1 MSENGDLP
9 ARSLDAVLRGEPTEE
24 TAALAHAVDQ
34 RIKDRIKV
42 MRRTWIGLM
51 GDLYEFHQGELWRDL
66 GYAGF
71 EAWLA
76 DPEVELERRYVYDLI
91 AMHHQLVVERGVD
104 PSRLQE
110 LKISKVR
117 EVLPAIRRGLVTVDE
132 GLQDAEQLRRSDLEE
147 RYRGKSSDGV
157 TAGPD
162 TSTAVRTESEP
173 EWRRCQCCGSLIR
186 VNPGQGETE

>member
-1 MSENGDLP
+1 VSDELP
-9 ARSLDAVLRGEPTEE
+9 ARPLATVVREPTEA

-34 RIKDRIKV
+34 RIKGKILA
-42 MRRTWIGLM
+42 MRRTWISLM

-66 GYAGF
+66 GYTGF
-71 EAWLA
+71 EAWLD

-104 PSRLQE
+104 PSRLQQ

-132 GLQDAEQLRRSDLEE
+132 GLEDAEQLRRSDLED
-147 RYRGKSSDGV
+147 RYRGKSSDGR

-162 TSTAVRTESEP
+162 TSTEVRTAEEP
-173 EWRRCQCCGSLIR
+173 EWRRCRCCGSLTR
-186 VNPGQGETE
+186 VPAGEGESE